1 MKVCIA
7 SSNTPDFLELSPWD
21 PFAQQVGET
30 VADEIKKYSSRMWVE
45 YTPDKMYYYAE
56 LSQKHFTFLKLK
68 HSELDFVGEK

>member
-7 SSNTPDFLELSPWD
+7 SSNTPDFLELRPWD
-21 PFAQQVGET
+21 PFAHEVGEA

-45 YTPDKMYYYAE
+45 YTPGQMHFYAE

-68 HSELDFVGEK
+68 YPDINNNK

>member
-1 MKVCIA
+1 MKVRIA
-7 SSNTPDFLELSPWD
+7 SSNTPDFIELSPWD
-21 PFAQQVGET
+21 PFAHLMGEA

-68 HSELDFVGEK
+68 YPEINNNK